1 MAEGDGRLPVT
12 GAAGAA
18 KGGRWVGR
26 PIRRVEDA
34 RHLTGRASFVDD
46 IRRPGLLSIA
56 FVRSPHGAARVTGV
70 DAAPALETPGVRHVL
85 TAADLPDLEPLVP
98 RLDRPEFVAV
108 EMPLLARDRV
118 RHAGEPVALV
128 VADTP
133 HAAEDGAER
142 VAVEYEPVA
151 AVTSIDAALAGDAP
165 AVHDEGNVLL
175 DVDFHDD
182 PDLDA
187 ALDEAALVLDETFD
201 SARVTALPMEGRAC
215 LAEWDDRDQ
224 RLTLWTS
231 TQVPHLVRTTVAALL
246 RIPEHRLRVV
256 APDVGGGF
264 GQKCVVAREE
274 ALTCVAARV
283 AGGPVKWVEDRQEN
297 LVAGYQG
304 HEQRFHVR
312 AGFDGDG
319 RIVGVAADILC
330 DVGAY
335 STHPFTCG
343 VEPLMAATELLG
355 PYAVRRYRARA
366 RAVASNKAPM
376 APYRGV
382 SRPQMVLAMERLLQ
396 KAALRLDLD
405 PVEIRRRNLIPPDAF
420 PWTGPAGLVIDR
432 GSYHEAL
439 ETCAEALDVEAF
451 RERRRAARD
460 EGRLLGLGIIC
471 FAERTGYGTE
481 AFNQRRM
488 TVTPGYDS
496 ALARMDPSGG
506 VTVYVGTSG
515 HGQGHLTTLAQVAA
529 DRLGLDPEDV
539 EVRQSDTDATPY
551 GWGTF
556 ASRSMVVGGG
566 ATHRATG
573 ALAGRLRRLAAH
585 LLEAAPDDVELRG
598 GRALVR
604 GSADHGLAYSDL
616 ARVAYLEAQKLP
628 EGEPPGLEE
637 LASFDP
643 PGTFSNATHGC
654 IVEID
659 PETGAV
665 AIERYVVAED
675 CGVMINPAIVEGQVR
690 GGVAQGI
697 AAALYEELVY
707 SEEGQLQTASLM
719 DYLVPTAA
727 EIPAVEILHLET
739 PSEFSETGA
748 KGMGEGGTMGAP
760 ACVATAVAD
769 AVAHLGIEV
778 DRLPIRPDRLLADLR
793 AARTTAEGSHR
804 E

>member
-1 MAEGDGRLPVT
+1 MAAGDGRLPVT
-12 GAAGAA
+12 DAEAAAN
-18 KGGRWVGR
+18 GGRWVGR

-34 RHLTGRASFVDD
+34 RHLTGTASFVDD
-46 IRRPGLLSIA
+46 IRRPGALSIA
-56 FVRSPHGAARVTGV
+56 VVRSPHGAARITGI
-70 DAAPALETPGVRHVL
+70 DTAAALEIPGVRHVI
-85 TAADLPDLEPLVP
+85 TADDLGDVEPLVP

-128 VADTP
+128 VAETP

-142 VAVEYEPVA
+142 VAVEYDPGP
-151 AVTSIDAALAGDAP
+151 AVTSIDAALADGAP
-165 AVHDEGNVLL
+165 TVHDEGNVLL

-182 PDLDA
+182 PGLDA
-187 ALDEAALVLDETFD
+187 ALDDAALALEETFD
-201 SARVTALPMEGRAC
+201 SARLTALPMEGRAC

-274 ALTCVAARV
+274 ALTCVAARI

-297 LVAGYQG
+297 LVSGYQG

-312 AGFDGDG
+312 AGFDAEG
-319 RIVGVAADILC
+319 RITAVAADILC

-355 PYAVRRYRARA
+355 PYAVRCYRARA
-366 RAVASNKAPM
+366 RAVASNKPPM

-405 PVEIRRRNLIPPDAF
+405 PVEIRRRNLIPQDKF

-439 ETCAEALDVEAF
+439 EMCADALDAAGF
-451 RERRRAARD
+451 AARRRAARD
-460 EGRLLGLGIIC
+460 EGRLLGLGIVC

-488 TVTPGYDS
+488 VVTPGYDS

-529 DRLGLDPEDV
+529 DRLALDPTAI

-566 ATHRATG
+566 ATHRAAG
-573 ALAGRLRRLAAH
+573 ALADRLRRLAAH
-585 LLEAAPDDVELRG
+585 LLEAAPGDVDLDD
-598 GRALVR
+598 GRAVVR
-604 GSADHGLAYSDL
+604 GSPDRGLAYADL

-628 EGEPPGLEE
+628 EGEAPGLEE
-637 LASFDP
+637 HASFDP

-654 IVEID
+654 VVEVD
-659 PETGAV
+659 PDTGAV

-697 AAALYEELVY
+697 AAALYEELIY
-707 SEEGQLQTASLM
+707 SDDGQLQTASLM

-727 EIPAVEILHLET
+727 EIPAVEIHHLET

-769 AVAHLGIEV
+769 ALAHLGVEV
-778 DRLPIRPDRLLADLR
+778 DRLPIRPDRLLAAMR
-793 AARTTAEGSHR
+793 AARDPEGSPAR
-804 E
+804 

>member
-1 MAEGDGRLPVT
+1 MARDGAVP
-12 GAAGAA
+12 AADAERA
-18 KGGRWVGR
+18 VLGGRWVGR
-26 PIRRVEDA
+26 PMRRLEDR
-34 RHLTGRASFVDD
+34 RHLTGTASFVDD
-46 IRRPGLLSIA
+46 IRRPGLLHLA
-56 FVRSPHGAARVTGV
+56 FARSQHGAGRIEGV
-70 DAAPALETPGVRHVL
+70 DTAAALDVDGVRGVL
-85 TAADLPDLEPLVP
+85 TAADLEGVEPLIP

-108 EMPLLARDRV
+108 EMPLLARGRV
-118 RHAGEPVALV
+118 RHVGEPVAV
-128 VADTP
+128 VIADTP

-142 VAVEYEPVA
+142 VAVEYDLDT
-151 AVTSIDAALAGDAP
+151 AVTSIDAALADGAP
-165 AVHDEGNVLL
+165 RVHDEGNVLL

-182 PDLDA
+182 PDLDE
-187 ALDEAALVLDETFD
+187 ALDGAELVLDETFS
-201 SARVTALPMEGRAC
+201 SARLTAVPLEGRAC
-215 LAEWDDRDQ
+215 LAEWDERDQ
-224 RLTLWTS
+224 RLMLWTS
-231 TQVPHLVRTTVAALL
+231 TQIPHLVRTTLAALL
-246 RIPEHRLRVV
+246 RMPEHRLRVV

-264 GQKCVVAREE
+264 GQKCVVSREE
-274 ALTCVAARV
+274 ALTCLAARR
-283 AGGPVKWVEDRQEN
+283 AGAPVKWVEDRQEN
-297 LVAGYQG
+297 LTAGFQG

-343 VEPLMAATELLG
+343 VEPLMAATEMLG
-355 PYAVRRYRARA
+355 PYAVTRYRART
-366 RAVASNKAPM
+366 RAVATNKAPM

-396 KAALRLDLD
+396 KAALRLDVD

-439 ETCAEALDVEAF
+439 ELCADALDAGGF
-451 RERRRAARD
+451 PERRDAARG

-488 TVTPGYDS
+488 TVTPGYDT
-496 ALARMDPSGG
+496 ALVRMDPSGG

-515 HGQGHLTTLAQVAA
+515 HGQGHVTTLAQVAA
-529 DRLGLDPEDV
+529 DRLGLDPHDI

-556 ASRSMVVGGG
+556 ASRSAVVGGG
-566 ATHRATG
+566 ATHRAAG
-573 ALAGRLRRLAAH
+573 ALADRVRRLAAH
-585 LLEAAPDDVELRG
+585 LLETGPDDIELRG
-598 GRALVR
+598 ARAVVR
-604 GSADHGLAYSDL
+604 GSPDRGLSFGDV
-616 ARVAYLEAQKLP
+616 ARVAYLEAQRLP
-628 EGEPPGLEE
+628 EGEDPGLEA

-665 AIERYVVAED
+665 RIDRYVVAED

-697 AAALYEELVY
+697 AAALYEEVVY
-707 SEEGQLQTASLM
+707 TEEGQLQTASLM

-727 EIPAVEILHLET
+727 EIPPVEILHLET

-778 DRLPIRPDRLLADLR
+778 DRLPIRPDDLLAALR
-793 AARTTAEGSHR
+793 RSRPAEGNTAR
-804 E
+804 

>member
-1 MAEGDGRLPVT
+1 MSRDGGVPT
-12 GAAGAA
+12 TDPGQAAV
-18 KGGRWVGR
+18 GGRWVGR
-26 PIRRVEDA
+26 PLRRVEDP
-34 RHLTGRASFVDD
+34 RHLTGTASFVDD
-46 IRRPGLLSIA
+46 IRRPGVLSIA
-56 FVRSPHGAARVTGV
+56 FARSPHGAARIEAVGT
-70 DAAPALETPGVRHVL
+70 AAALESDGVRAVL
-85 TAADLPDLEPLVP
+85 TAADLEGVESFVP

-118 RHAGEPVALV
+118 RHAGEPIALV
-128 VADTP
+128 IADTP

-142 VAVEYEPVA
+142 VAVEYELLE
-151 AVTSIDAALAGDAP
+151 AVTTLDAALADDAP
-165 AVHDEGNVLL
+165 RVHDEGNVLL
-175 DVDFHDD
+175 DVAFHDD
-182 PDLDA
+182 PELDA
-187 ALDEAALVLDETFD
+187 RLESAELVLDETFT
-201 SARVTALPMEGRAC
+201 SARLTAVPMEGRAC

-224 RLTLWTS
+224 RLTLWSS
-231 TQVPHLVRTTVAALL
+231 TQVPHLVRTTVAGLL
-246 RIPEHRLRVV
+246 GIPEHRLRVV

-274 ALTCVAARV
+274 ALVCVAARR
-283 AGGPVKWVEDRQEN
+283 AGAPVKWVEDRQEN
-297 LVAGYQG
+297 LTSGFQG
-304 HEQRFHVR
+304 HEQRFHVK
-312 AGFDGDG
+312 AGFDADG
-319 RIVGVAADILC
+319 RIVGVGADILC

-355 PYAVRRYRARA
+355 PYAVRCYRART
-366 RAVASNKAPM
+366 RAVASNKPPM

-396 KAALRLDLD
+396 KAALELDLD

-420 PWTGPAGLVIDR
+420 PWTGPAGLVIDS

-439 ETCAEALDVEAF
+439 EMCANALDVPAF
-451 RERRRAARD
+451 RERQRAARD
-460 EGRLLGLGIIC
+460 EGRLLGLGIAC

-488 TVTPGYDS
+488 VVTPGYDS

-529 DRLGLDPEDV
+529 DRLALDPRDI

-556 ASRSMVVGGG
+556 ASRSAVVGGG

-573 ALAGRLRRLAAH
+573 ALAERLRRLAAH
-585 LLEAAPDDVELRG
+585 LLEAAPEDVELRD
-598 GRALVR
+598 GRAQVR
-604 GSADHGLAYSDL
+604 GSTDRGLAFKDL

-628 EGEPPGLEE
+628 AGEEPGLEE
-637 LASFDP
+637 HASFDP

-654 IVEID
+654 LVEID

-665 AIERYVVAED
+665 RIERYVVAED

-707 SEEGQLQTASLM
+707 TDEGQLQTASLM

-727 EIPAVEILHLET
+727 EIPAVEIMHLET
-739 PSEFSETGA
+739 PSELSETGA

-769 AVAHLGIEV
+769 ALAHLGIEV
-778 DRLPIRPDRLLADLR
+778 DRLPIRPDRLLSDLH
-793 AARTTAEGSHR
+793 AARATHEGSSAR
-804 E
+804 

>member
-1 MAEGDGRLPVT
+1 MEADGRWI
-12 GAAGAA
+12 
-18 KGGRWVGR
+18 GRAL
-26 PIRRVEDA
+26 RRVEDP
-34 RHLTGRASFVDD
+34 RHLTGTASFVDD
-46 IRRPGLLSIA
+46 IRRPGVLALA
-56 FVRSPHGAARVTGV
+56 FTRSAQAAARVTG
-70 DAAPALETPGVRHVL
+70 LETEAARGIDGVRAVL
-85 TAADLPDLEPLVP
+85 TASDLGDVAPLVP
-98 RLDRPEFVAV
+98 RLDRPDFVAV
-108 EMPLLARDRV
+108 ELPLLARDRV
-118 RHAGEPVALV
+118 RHVGEPLAMV

-142 VAVEYEPVA
+142 VVVDYEPGPAVSSIEA
-151 AVTSIDAALAGDAP
+151 AIADDAP
-165 AVHDEGNVLL
+165 RVHDEGNVLL
-175 DVDFHDD
+175 DAAFHDD
-182 PDLDA
+182 S
-187 ALDEAALVLDETFD
+187 ALDGLLEDAALVLEESFA
-201 SARVTALPMEGRAC
+201 SARLSAVPLEGRAC

-224 RLTLWTS
+224 RLTLWSS

-246 RIPEHRLRVV
+246 RLPEHRLRVI

-264 GQKCVVAREE
+264 GHKCVFAREE
-274 ALTCVAARV
+274 ALTCIAARRLG
-283 AGGPVKWVEDRQEN
+283 APVKWIEDRQES
-297 LVAGYQG
+297 LVAGFQG

-312 AGFDGDG
+312 AGFDGEG
-319 RIVGVAADILC
+319 RLLGVAADILC

-355 PYAVRRYRARA
+355 PYAVRHYRARA
-366 RAVASNKAPM
+366 RAVATNKSPM

-396 KAALRLDLD
+396 KAALRLDVD
-405 PVEIRRRNLIPPDAF
+405 PVEIRRLNLIPPDAF

-439 ETCAEALDVEAF
+439 DTCAGALDIAAF
-451 RERRRAARD
+451 RERQGAARE
-460 EGRLLGLGIIC
+460 EGRLLGLGLVC
-471 FAERTGYGTE
+471 FAERSGYGTE

-488 TVTPGYDS
+488 TVTPGYDT

-529 DRLGLDPEDV
+529 DQLGVDPARI

-556 ASRSMVVGGG
+556 ASRTMVVGGG
-566 ATHRATG
+566 ATKRATL
-573 ALAGRLRRLAAH
+573 ALAERIRRLAGH
-585 LLEAAPDDVELRG
+585 LLEAASEDIELRD
-598 GRALVR
+598 GRATVR
-604 GSADHGLAYSDL
+604 GSPERGLSFADVG
-616 ARVAYLEAQKLP
+616 RVAYLEVQRLP
-628 EGEPPGLEE
+628 PDEDPGLECQ
-637 LASFDP
+637 ASFDP

-697 AAALYEELVY
+697 GAALYEELVY
-707 SEEGQLQTASLM
+707 TEEGQLQTASLM

-769 AVAHLGIEV
+769 AVAHLGIEI
-778 DRLPIRPDRLLADLR
+778 DRLPIRPDHVLAALHSGG
-793 AARTTAEGSHR
+793 RTEGSGAR
-804 E
+804 